1 MASGDVVCIVTEE
14 WYFFRTQGITDL
26 GVERITRTIL
36 SAVYE
41 AMTGCFFRITASQQQ
56 WV

>member
-1 MASGDVVCIVTEE
+1 MASGDVVCIVTEG